1 MTMMMSAEPILQCID
16 GYRTMYTSNFSFW
29 LITHCTI
36 HHQLI
41 PASQLRDTDLTGR
54 GARTVHNTLHQSFL
68 DEKDKWRPI
77 YKSIQK
83 DNKMKRSIQRIL
95 MTWVQDNGGRFLKK
109 CEEVENEGFYRV
121 LTEEEILD
129 RIAQALRE
137 DRKYNPVSAKQKKVS
152 QQKVAPA
159 QIQAT
164 PEIQVSNDMEPL
176 SYQSTSAHDHDDDLV
191 LFQLRDDRKFT
202 PVSANQKKVTRKKVQ
217 RQATPEI
224 QVSHDMEPLSYQSTS
239 GHDHDD
245 DLVLFQ
251 LREDLKFTPVSANQK
266 KVSQKKVAPA
276 QIKPTP
282 EIQVSHDMEPLPYQ
296 STSGLDHDD
305 DLVLFQLRQDR
316 KFNPVSA
323 KQKKVSQKKVA
334 PAQIQATSEIQVSH
348 DTEPLSYQSTSG
360 HDHHDD
366 LELFQFLQDI
376 HFLPGNDDTATPTFH
391 PAGSAPK
398 TAAQTSH
405 AASKRVFP
413 LHEVDDNCCASN
425 GNPTP
430 SVAVLSDPCWMN
442 GTRNDYN
449 MLVDSQMQYSS
460 SMKVGGDDEVSFCT
474 TDSNVLPSSI
484 VTTTTTTTI
493 LTSDV
498 MVQNIMDELQFPLNS
513 DTNMEVGWS
522 TDELLQ
528 DTKGGSMCSP
538 THLLQG
544 E

>member
-1 MTMMMSAEPILQCID
+1 
-16 GYRTMYTSNFSFW
+16 MYTSYFCFS

-68 DEKDKWRPI
+68 GEKDKWRPI
-77 YKSIQK
+77 YKSIRK
-83 DNKMKRSIQRIL
+83 DNKLKRSIQRIL

-109 CEEVENEGFYRV
+109 CEEVANEGFYRV

-159 QIQAT
+159 QIEAT
-164 PEIQVSNDMEPL
+164 PEIQVSHDMEPL
-176 SYQSTSAHDHDDDLV
+176 SYQSMSAHDHDDDLV
-191 LFQLRDDRKFT
+191 LFQLREDRKYN
-202 PVSANQKKVTRKKVQ
+202 PVSAKQKKVSQQKVAPAQ
-217 RQATPEI
+217 IQATPEI

-239 GHDHDD
+239 AH
-245 DLVLFQ
+245 
-251 LREDLKFTPVSANQK
+251 
-266 KVSQKKVAPA
+266 
-276 QIKPTP
+276 
-282 EIQVSHDMEPLPYQ
+282 
-296 STSGLDHDD
+296 DHDD

-323 KQKKVSQKKVA
+323 KQKKVTRKIAA
-334 PAQIQATSEIQVSH
+334 PEQIQATPEIQVSH
-348 DTEPLSYQSTSG
+348 DMEPLSYQSTSG
-360 HDHHDD
+360 HNHDDDLVLFQLRDDRKFNPVSAKQKKVTQKKAAPEQIQASHDTEPLPYQSTSRHNHDDD

-376 HFLPGNDDTATPTFH
+376 HFLPDSSSINTGDTATPTFH

-398 TAAQTSH
+398 SAAKTSH
-405 AASKRVFP
+405 AASKRVFSI
-413 LHEVDDNCCASN
+413 HVVDDSCCASD

-442 GTRNDYN
+442 CTRNEYN

-460 SMKVGGDDEVSFCT
+460 PMKVGGDDEVSYCT
-474 TDSNVLPSSI
+474 AAKNVLPSSI
-484 VTTTTTTTI
+484 VTTTTTTN

-498 MVQNIMDELQFPLNS
+498 MVQNIMDELQFPLNF
-513 DTNMEVGWS
+513 DTNMEDGWS
-522 TDELLQ
+522 TDELLR